1 MTFVRTVFGKY
12 VNEGI
17 EYTEKV
23 KKQRRK
29 GFRAPKKRKIK
40 LKNPFHVYNFTFNY
54 YRNYTRVQTHLIRRK
69 HSLSLN
75 K

>member
-40 LKNPFHVYNFTFNY
+40 LQNSFHIYNFMFNY
-54 YRNYTRVQTHLIRRK
+54 YRDYTRVQTHLIRRK
-69 HSLSLN
+69 QPLSLN
-75 K
+75 